1 MLHGKVSTYINVF
14 FFFSLVSQW
23 FMFTRDA
30 EVVGDL
36 IVSII
41 TLNSGQI
48 HVSVMIII
56 MIICCTSFCAS
67 PQTLWMS
74 MDKR

>member
-1 MLHGKVSTYINVF
+1 
-14 FFFSLVSQW
+14 
-23 FMFTRDA
+23 MFTRDA

-36 IVSII
+36 IMSAI

-56 MIICCTSFCAS
+56 IIICCTSFRAS
-67 PQTLWMS
+67 PQILWMS
-74 MDKR
+74 LDKQ

>member
-1 MLHGKVSTYINVF
+1 
-14 FFFSLVSQW
+14 
-23 FMFTRDA
+23 MFTRDP

-36 IVSII
+36 IMSAI

-56 MIICCTSFCAS
+56 IIICCTSFRAS
-67 PQTLWMS
+67 PQILWMS
-74 MDKR
+74 LDKQ